1 MTAPT
6 VLDDGWARYN
16 IWSHSQTVRDL
27 YTRRAKDIETE
38 MTCAAQAAEILS
50 SIASP
55 GDSVLDVG
63 CGSGYFFHSL
73 RRRNIPL
80 SYYGIDATTE
90 FIDIGRRE
98 LARFG
103 CEAERLEAIRIEDF
117 RGEVDHVVCMNT
129 LSNLDNFHR
138 PLERIL
144 EAARVS
150 VVLRESISD
159 DPCYTY
165 VKDEFLDE
173 GVSLKVHVNV
183 YDRSEMVRFIR
194 EYGFSVEE
202 IVDERTRGEPEM
214 VIGYPHHWTFMVA
227 KRV

>member
-1 MTAPT
+1 MTDAP
-6 VLDDGWARYN
+6 VYDDGWAHYN
-16 IWSHSQTVRDL
+16 IWSHSRTVRDL
-27 YTRRAKDIETE
+27 YTRRAKDVEAE

-50 SIASP
+50 SIATP
-55 GDSVLDVG
+55 GDRVLDVG

-73 RRRNIPL
+73 RRRDLPY
-80 SYYGIDATTE
+80 SYYGIDATPE
-90 FIDIGRRE
+90 FIEIGRRE

-103 CEAERLEAIRIEDF
+103 CGAERLKAIRIEDF
-117 RGEVDHVVCMNT
+117 RGEFDHVVCMNT

-150 VVLRESISD
+150 VVLRESIADS
-159 DPCYTY
+159 PCYSY
-165 VKDEFLDE
+165 VEDEFLDE

-183 YDRSEMVRFIR
+183 YDREEITRFIR
-194 EYGFSVEE
+194 DYGFSVEE
-202 IVDERTRGEPEM
+202 VIDRRTRGEPEM

-227 KRV
+227 KRI